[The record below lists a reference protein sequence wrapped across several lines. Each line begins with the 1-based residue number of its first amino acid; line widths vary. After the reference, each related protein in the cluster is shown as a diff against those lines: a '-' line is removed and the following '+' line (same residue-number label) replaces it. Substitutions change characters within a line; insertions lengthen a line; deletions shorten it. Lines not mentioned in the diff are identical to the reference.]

1 MMASAQINTHKLPTK
16 IQSLTIVEQIIEDI
30 RNIYGISE
38 EIYGNILVSVTEA
51 VNNAIRHGN
60 KLDENLPIDFS
71 FSLTE
76 TELQFTIK
84 DQGSGFDF
92 DNLPDPTHPSNLE
105 KPDGRGI
112 YIMKNLSDKVEFLD
126 NGSQVIIH
134 FNRI

>member
-30 RNIYGISE
+30 RNVYGISE

-60 KLDENLPIDFS
+60 QLNEDLPVDFS
-71 FSLTE
+71 YTQTE
-76 TELQFTIK
+76 NALSFTIK
-84 DQGSGFDF
+84 DQGKGFDF
-92 DNLPDPTHPSNLE
+92 NNLPDPTHPSNIE

-112 YIMKNLSDKVEFLD
+112 YIMKNLADKVEFFD
-126 NGSQVIIH
+126 NGSTVIIH
-134 FNRI
+134 FNKV

>member
-1 MMASAQINTHKLPTK
+1 MMASAQINSHKLPTK

-30 RNIYGISE
+30 RNVHGISE

-60 KLDENLPIDFS
+60 KMNEELPIDFS
-71 FSLTE
+71 FTQTE
-76 TELQFTIK
+76 TEYLFTIK
-84 DQGSGFDF
+84 DQGVGFDF
-92 DNLPDPTHPSNLE
+92 DNLPDPTHPSNIE

-112 YIMKNLSDKVEFLD
+112 FIMKNLSDKVEFLD